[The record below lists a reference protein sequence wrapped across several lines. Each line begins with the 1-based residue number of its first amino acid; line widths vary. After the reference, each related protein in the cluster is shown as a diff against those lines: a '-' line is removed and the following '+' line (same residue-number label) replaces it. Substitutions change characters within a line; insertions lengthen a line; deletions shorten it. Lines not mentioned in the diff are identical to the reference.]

1 MVVADDRLRGR
12 VSSSRRGIK
21 SVVTRESNARG
32 KRKRER
38 KRKITIKKTR
48 KKLYI
53 YIYISRF
60 EDNFIDNLFI
70 SADDNPMDRGYLTV

>member
-21 SVVTRESNARG
+21 SVVTRERVTLEG
-32 KRKRER
+32 KEKERE
-38 KRKITIKKTR
+38 KKKNNDKKNEEEIT
-48 KKLYI
+48 

-60 EDNFIDNLFI
+60 SRI
-70 SADDNPMDRGYLTV
+70 SLSIIYLSRPMITRWIVVT

>member
-38 KRKITIKKTR
+38 EKKKNNDKKNEEEIT
-48 KKLYI
+48 

-60 EDNFIDNLFI
+60 SRI
-70 SADDNPMDRGYLTV
+70 SLSIIYLSRPMITRWIVVT

>member
-38 KRKITIKKTR
+38 EKKKNND
-48 KKLYI
+48 KKNEEEI
-53 YIYISRF
+53 IYISF
-60 EDNFIDNLFI
+60 
-70 SADDNPMDRGYLTV
+70 RG

>member
-48 KKLYI
+48 KKLYT
-53 YIYISRF
+53 YISRF
-60 EDNFIDNLFI
+60 EDKFIDNLFI

>member
-21 SVVTRESNARG
+21 SVVTRERVTLEG
-32 KRKRER
+32 KEKERER

-48 KKLYI
+48 KKLHI
-53 YIYISRF
+53 YIYLVSR
-60 EDNFIDNLFI
+60 
-70 SADDNPMDRGYLTV
+70 G